1 MFDTVQLR
9 ARFIDLDSHYL
20 NQHNPKSFTSYNS
33 STGELRTTYKV
44 YDELL
49 PYITYYDG
57 SHMLD
62 VQVSIPKLL
71 FGNNVQQVTETDIP
85 VFFDRL
91 QERLEQLFCVKIPHS
106 SWTVIRCDVSWNFQV
121 GNEVPKYVRLL
132 SKQKFAFKSTI
143 TYNQDQTVEYRNKSS
158 RIIFYD
164 KEAQLTKMK
173 EPDYIIEQS
182 RGLLRLEI
190 KPSTNDMKKF
200 SPTRLAVEL
209 IGKPFFE
216 YMTGKVLGEI
226 EYPTEFDEL
235 DLSWLL
241 ENRVNIAQIERMLG
255 FQRLQEMFDEQT
267 LRKIY
272 TSSTYA
278 NRKTEAKKM
287 TIPRGNCLSPLTISQ

>member
-91 QERLEQLFCVKIPHS
+91 QERLEQLFFVKIPHS

-226 EYPTEFDEL
+226 EYPPEFDEL

>member
-1 MFDTVQLR
+1 M
-9 ARFIDLDSHYL
+9 
-20 NQHNPKSFTSYNS
+20 NQRNSKSFTSYNS
-33 STGELRTTYKV
+33 DTGELRTTYKI

-49 PYITYYDG
+49 PYITYYGG

-71 FGNNVQQVTETDIP
+71 FGNNVQQVTDTDIP

-91 QERLEQLFCVKIPHS
+91 QERLEQLFGVKIPHS
-106 SWTVIRCDVSWNFQV
+106 SWTVTRCDVSWNFQV

-164 KEAQLTKMK
+164 KEAQLTKLK

-182 RGLLRLEI
+182 RGILRLEI

-226 EYPTEFDEL
+226 EYPTEFDGL

-241 ENRVNIAQIERMLG
+241 ENGVNIAQIERILG

-278 NRKTEAKKM
+278 NRKAEAKKM
-287 TIPRGNCLSPLTISQ
+287 TIPKGNCLSPLTISQ

>member
-9 ARFIDLDSHYL
+9 ARFVNIDSHYL
-20 NQHNPKSFTSYNS
+20 NQQNPKSFTSYNS
-33 STGELRTTYKV
+33 DTGELRTTYKI
-44 YDELL
+44 YDEVL

-62 VQVSIPKLL
+62 VQVSFPKLL
-71 FGNNVQQVTETDIP
+71 FGNNVQQVSEKDIP

-91 QERLEQLFCVKIPHS
+91 QERLEQLFAVKIPHS

-121 GNEVPKYVRLL
+121 GNEVSKYVRLL

-164 KEAQLTKMK
+164 KEVQLTKMK

-182 RGLLRLEI
+182 RGILRLEI

-226 EYPTEFDEL
+226 EYPTEFDGL

-241 ENRVNIAQIERMLG
+241 ENRVNIAQIERILG
-255 FQRLQEMFDEQT
+255 FQRLQEIFDEQT

-287 TIPRGNCLSPLTISQ
+287 TIPTGNCLSPLTISQ

>member
-9 ARFIDLDSHYL
+9 ARFVDIDSHFL
-20 NQHNPKSFTSYNS
+20 NQRNSKSFTSYNS
-33 STGELRTTYKV
+33 DTGELRTTYKI

-49 PYITYYDG
+49 PYITYYGG

-71 FGNNVQQVTETDIP
+71 FGNNVQQVTDTDIP

-91 QERLEQLFCVKIPHS
+91 QERLEQLFGVKIPHS
-106 SWTVIRCDVSWNFQV
+106 SWTVTRCDVSWNFQV

-164 KEAQLTKMK
+164 KEAQLTKLK

-182 RGLLRLEI
+182 RGILRLEI

-226 EYPTEFDEL
+226 EYPTEFDGL

-241 ENRVNIAQIERMLG
+241 ENGVNIAQIERILG

-278 NRKTEAKKM
+278 NRKAEAKKM
-287 TIPRGNCLSPLTISQ
+287 TIPKGNCLSPLTISQ